1 MLSADLMDQ
10 FCCIKFNLHVTTKS
24 QIVFQVLFTS
34 AAYPAGLPLVLY
46 ICVGL
51 AALRFDA
58 VLVKHQM
65 APPLKRLH
73 CEASFGYANGSSANR

>member
-10 FCCIKFNLHVTTKS
+10 FCCSKFNLHVTTKS
-24 QIVFQVLFTS
+24 RILFHVLFTS
-34 AAYPAGLPLVLY
+34 AASSTGLPLVLY

-58 VLVKHQM
+58 VFVKHQM

-73 CEASFGYANGSSANR
+73 CEASFGYADSSSANR